1 MSDPISAARHAT
13 SPETRMDIT
22 RKCLLLPVTGTSP
35 SHCEVVQVRADP
47 ILSGGG
53 DTTTTTDGCMFVIH
67 LGAESQTYQTLKCY
81 LSAIRHYSIMAGRG
95 DPFGPGAFPVLQ
107 YVLRGVLRNQKLAVD
122 RSSKTYSYTPE
133 TEQDGSF
140 SALGEHLPRTD
151 RQRSMYCGHT
161 VAIYGSPPM
170 YMVGTPPDKGQAGIA
185 QVGYFG
191 HSFRIGACVCKQRVE
206 LYRMGK
212 WCTQTNHKLR

>member
-1 MSDPISAARHAT
+1 
-13 SPETRMDIT
+13 
-22 RKCLLLPVTGTSP
+22 
-35 SHCEVVQVRADP
+35 
-47 ILSGGG
+47 
-53 DTTTTTDGCMFVIH
+53 
-67 LGAESQTYQTLKCY
+67 
-81 LSAIRHYSIMAGRG
+81 MAGRG

-191 HSFRIGACVCKQRVE
+191 HSFRIGAATTAAQAGVE
-206 LYRMGK
+206 ESVVKICLDDGNRLHISTISELPETL
-212 WCTQTNHKLR
+212 WLPLQHA